1 MPDAWRCSFLVDIL
15 MAWRICLPPN
25 GHHFFWRFRLRF
37 PTPKMPRFGCG
48 DLVKWEVYPSKA
60 ASLFSVSGSGNSS
73 ALNLNSLF
81 QEDLVTPKKLGP
93 LQVSQ
98 LQCVTGFLR
107 FLLERWAWPERISG
121 LICTDPPSFKSRTGS
136 TIFVNLC
143 FYLALL
149 NRFISSILE
158 VSLWVVF
165 FVESVPGQKK
175 GLQLAQATVVLG
187 IDVQSCAV
195 SFLQQVRMETH
206 CRRVHSRSIGEVKRW
221 AWRHGIGVWKVT
233 NCISHG
239 HPKLWGGSVS
249 TVCRYTDARSHT
261 TL

>member
-1 MPDAWRCSFLVDIL
+1 M
-15 MAWRICLPPN
+15 
-25 GHHFFWRFRLRF
+25 
-37 PTPKMPRFGCG
+37 
-48 DLVKWEVYPSKA
+48 
-60 ASLFSVSGSGNSS
+60 
-73 ALNLNSLF
+73 
-81 QEDLVTPKKLGP
+81 
-93 LQVSQ
+93 
-98 LQCVTGFLR
+98 
-107 FLLERWAWPERISG
+107 
-121 LICTDPPSFKSRTGS
+121 
-136 TIFVNLC
+136 FVNLC
-143 FYLALL
+143 FYLVLL
-149 NRFISSILE
+149 NRCISSILE

-165 FVESVPGQKK
+165 FVEGVPGQKK
-175 GLQLAQATVVLG
+175 GLQLAQATVVFG